1 MSDTSDPSTVRGDN
15 ILTRIE
21 GNERALSSE
30 SVTLTCICNLD
41 TTRLTGFKTSLA
53 SSISKV
59 LKDEDDD
66 IAKEFDTLRYNL
78 KEIKR
83 TKVRCPQLKEKVSKH
98 NSLAAKLSAQILAKK
113 SSTEASIKDLEHKH
127 FQ

>member
-1 MSDTSDPSTVRGDN
+1 MRR
-15 ILTRIE
+15 L
-21 GNERALSSE
+21 LSPE

-41 TTRLTGFKTSLA
+41 TRMTGFNTSLA

-127 FQ
+127 FQQHDRLPSKRNNQDYLF